1 MCGDGPYGAPW
12 AASAPAPTTT
22 SYSAAREIT
31 VAPPPSIA
39 AHALLVFL
47 LQVGLLLS
55 TALLLGRLA
64 HRLGMPA
71 VVGELCAGVFFGP
84 TVLGHLAPDAS
95 AWLLPQTAAQ
105 FHLLDAIGQI
115 GVVLFVGVTG
125 IEVDFGLVR
134 RKGTVAL
141 RVGVAG
147 LVIPLAA
154 GVIAGLLAPS
164 SLLTGSMDRKAFAL
178 FVGVAMCVSA
188 LPVIAKTL
196 SDMNLL
202 HRNIGQLTIA
212 AGVVDDVVGWLLLSI
227 VSAMATAGVR
237 GGTVV
242 TSVALLGI
250 AVLVTATI
258 ARPLVRGAFARCQ
271 QSPENGPTLATAV
284 LVIVLSAAATQAMGF
299 EAVFGAFL
307 GGLLIGSANVDLSRL
322 APLRAMVVSVFAPL
336 FFATAGLRVD
346 LTVLTHTVSLLTA
359 LVALLIAIAGKFAG
373 AYLGALASKLTRWEA
388 LALAGGMNARGV
400 IQIVVATVGLR
411 VGVLDTTT
419 YTIVILVAITTSLM
433 APPILRRAMPHIL
446 LTEEETERG
455 RALSVFRGPHSSAD
469 QDSEAA

>member
-1 MCGDGPYGAPW
+1 M
-12 AASAPAPTTT
+12 
-22 SYSAAREIT
+22 
-31 VAPPPSIA
+31 
-39 AHALLVFL
+39 
-47 LQVGLLLS
+47 QVGLLLS
-55 TALLLGRLA
+55 AALLLGRLA
-64 HRLGMPA
+64 NRLGMPA

-84 TVLGHLAPDAS
+84 TVLGHLAPSVS
-95 AWLLPQTAAQ
+95 AWLLPHTASQ

-115 GVVLFVGVTG
+115 GVVLLVGVTG
-125 IEVDFGLVR
+125 IEVDFRLVR
-134 RKGTVAL
+134 RKGSVAL

-147 LVIPLAA
+147 LVIPLVA
-154 GVIAGLLAPS
+154 GVIAGLAAPR
-164 SLLTGSMDRKAFAL
+164 SLLTGSVNREAFAL

-212 AGVVDDVVGWLLLSI
+212 AGVIDDVVGWLLLSI
-227 VSAMATAGVR
+227 VSAMATTGVS
-237 GGTVV
+237 GWTVAS
-242 TSVALLGI
+242 SVGLLVL
-250 AVLVTATI
+250 AVLVTASV

-271 QSPENGPTLATAV
+271 RSPENGPTIATAV

-307 GGLLIGSANVDLSRL
+307 GGLLIGSAKIADLGRL
-322 APLRAMVVSVFAPL
+322 APLRAVVVSVFAPL

-346 LTVLTHTVSLLTA
+346 LTILTRPVPLLA
-359 LVALLIAIAGKFAG
+359 AVVALLIAVAGKFAG
-373 AYLGALASKLTRWEA
+373 AYLGALSSKLTRWEA

-400 IQIVVATVGLR
+400 IQIVVATVGLN

-419 YTIVILVAITTSLM
+419 YTIVILVAISTSLM

-446 LTEEETERG
+446 VTEEERDRR
-455 RALSVFRGPHSSAD
+455 RALAVFRDPRPSVD
-469 QDSEAA
+469 PDSEPA

>member
-1 MCGDGPYGAPW
+1 M
-12 AASAPAPTTT
+12 
-22 SYSAAREIT
+22 
-31 VAPPPSIA
+31 APPPSIA

-55 TALLLGRLA
+55 AALLLGRLA
-64 HRLGMPA
+64 HRFGMPA

-84 TVLGHLAPDAS
+84 TVLGHLAPDVS
-95 AWLLPQTAAQ
+95 AWLLPRTAAQ

-141 RVGVAG
+141 RVGFAG

-154 GVIAGLLAPS
+154 GVVAGLVAPR
-164 SLLTGSMDRKAFAL
+164 SLLTGSMNREAFAL

-202 HRNIGQLTIA
+202 HRNIGQLTMA
-212 AGVVDDVVGWLLLSI
+212 AGVVDDVAGWLLLSI
-227 VSAMATAGVR
+227 VSAMATSGVH

-242 TSVALLGI
+242 SSVVLLAI
-250 AVLVTATI
+250 AVLVTATV
-258 ARPLVRGAFARCQ
+258 ARPLVRGVFGRCQ
-271 QSPENGPTLATAV
+271 RSPENGPTIATAV

-299 EAVFGAFL
+299 EAAFGAFL
-307 GGLLIGSANVDLSRL
+307 GGLLIGSANTADLSRL
-322 APLRAMVVSVFAPL
+322 APLRAVVVSVFAPL

-346 LTVLTHTVSLLTA
+346 LTILTRTVPLLTSV
-359 LVALLIAIAGKFAG
+359 VALLIAVAGKFAG

-433 APPILRRAMPHIL
+433 APPILRRAMSRIL
-446 LTEEETERG
+446 PTEEEAERG
-455 RALSVFRGPHSSAD
+455 RALAVFRGPHSSANPG
-469 QDSEAA
+469 SEAA